1 MRKQKISKNTNSYK
15 IKYTKANT
23 VCYIN
28 DFIEKYKTIIKTKIE
43 TYYKASLIVKIKNT
57 NSDFYPSMHKHH
69 KLKSGINEIP
79 KINVIKEKNNILYLI
94 SQWVSSILF
103 PAVCVFCGEAVT
115 SDLPLEHVCRKCTA
129 KIPLRPPNQRF
140 IKCVEK
146 STEIYQSNF
155 VKEANIKVMVA
166 CYYEEP
172 LKRALVALKFY
183 DAAYYKNAFGS
194 IVAFVFKDIISDY
207 DYLIP
212 MPLHRR
218 RLKERGYNQASLL
231 AEKISEL
238 TSVPLM
244 KNCLVRKNYTKR
256 QSEMTNKEMRIGN
269 VSDAFYCEYPE
280 LIFDK
285 RVLIIDDVMTSGAT
299 LYCAAKELQES
310 VGRYCTNNPGK
321 RNEFRINGLTLTS
334 NR

>member
-1 MRKQKISKNTNSYK
+1 MRKQIINKN
-15 IKYTKANT
+15 I
-23 VCYIN
+23 YIILQWLSN
-28 DFIEKYKTIIKTKIE
+28 
-43 TYYKASLIVKIKNT
+43 LI
-57 NSDFYPSMHKHH
+57 
-69 KLKSGINEIP
+69 
-79 KINVIKEKNNILYLI
+79 
-94 SQWVSSILF
+94 F

-115 SDLPLEHVCRKCTA
+115 RDLPLEQVCRKCTA
-129 KIPLRPPNQRF
+129 KIPLRPPRQRF

-146 STEIYQSNF
+146 STEIYQNNF

-166 CYYEEP
+166 CFYEEP
-172 LKRALVALKFY
+172 LKKALVALKFY

-194 IVAFVFKDIISDY
+194 IVVFVFKNILTDY

-269 VSDAFYCEYPE
+269 VSDAFHCKNPE

-310 VGRYCTNNPGK
+310 VSRYCANNPEVK
-321 RNEFRINGLTLTS
+321 NEFQINGLTLTS